1 MTFKD
6 LLKGWETEV
15 QALRTTLPMS
25 YLITSA
31 FHSQYMKELKQF
43 INNNCAITDKKNED
57 DFEYTVPPEVY
68 NSYNKISKKI
78 DRLDVARKLIP
89 RMFLI
94 TLICQYDALI
104 GNLARLILN
113 IKPEI
118 LNNSERQLSFKEI
131 VDFGTLEKAK
141 EYIISKEIETLLRK
155 SHKEQIIWFEKK
167 LEINLQSDKQLLEN
181 FYEITERR
189 NLFTHNNGIVNE
201 SYISNCKQLGCKIS
215 VNLGDE
221 LDITEHYFSNSVNC
235 LFEIGIKLT
244 TTIWRILCP
253 NENQDSEIAI
263 NNIAFN
269 LISEDNYDLAIKM
282 LNFPINYFHNMT
294 NANKLMLNINL
305 AQCYLWKKDN
315 IKCKKI
321 IDEQDWSMCTADYK
335 VCKAVLEQDFKTAV
349 NILKNENTGIQQN
362 DLLEWP
368 IFKELRKEKVFTDYF
383 STKYSITVDEYK
395 KSFKYREDNK
405 KVDNT
410 QKNPRGVAGV
420 SPAERVA
427 ENAAGGWSEG
437 ETSPS

>member
-15 QALRTTLPMS
+15 QALRTTLPMNYS
-25 YLITSA
+25 ITSA

-167 LEINLQSDKQLLEN
+167 
-181 FYEITERR
+181 T
-189 NLFTHNNGIVNE
+189 
-201 SYISNCKQLGCKIS
+201 
-215 VNLGDE
+215 
-221 LDITEHYFSNSVNC
+221 
-235 LFEIGIKLT
+235 
-244 TTIWRILCP
+244 
-253 NENQDSEIAI
+253 
-263 NNIAFN
+263 
-269 LISEDNYDLAIKM
+269 
-282 LNFPINYFHNMT
+282 
-294 NANKLMLNINL
+294 
-305 AQCYLWKKDN
+305 
-315 IKCKKI
+315 
-321 IDEQDWSMCTADYK
+321 
-335 VCKAVLEQDFKTAV
+335 
-349 NILKNENTGIQQN
+349 
-362 DLLEWP
+362 
-368 IFKELRKEKVFTDYF
+368 
-383 STKYSITVDEYK
+383 
-395 KSFKYREDNK
+395 
-405 KVDNT
+405 
-410 QKNPRGVAGV
+410 
-420 SPAERVA
+420 
-427 ENAAGGWSEG
+427 
-437 ETSPS
+437 